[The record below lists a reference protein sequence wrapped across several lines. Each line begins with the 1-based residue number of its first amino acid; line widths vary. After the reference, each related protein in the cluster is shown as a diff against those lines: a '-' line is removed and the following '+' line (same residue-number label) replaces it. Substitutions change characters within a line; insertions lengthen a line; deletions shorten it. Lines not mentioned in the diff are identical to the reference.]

1 MLPGAA
7 PFELMHVGVH
17 LIKVH
22 DGLVTA
28 SKMQI
33 TEQGKG
39 KSIDPL
45 CMHRAEGDEE
55 RVQQSGELGD
65 DPVGVVAEE
74 GDDLG
79 DEARRA
85 PVFLQ
90 HLQLLELLVHQ
101 TLHGNRDI

>member
-1 MLPGAA
+1 M
-7 PFELMHVGVH
+7 VV
-17 LIKVH
+17 
-22 DGLVTA
+22 
-28 SKMQI
+28 
-33 TEQGKG
+33 
-39 KSIDPL
+39 
-45 CMHRAEGDEE
+45 RDEE
-55 RVQQSGELGD
+55 GVQQGGELGD

-101 TLHGNRDI
+101 TLHGNHDIYKKTKITKSFINPINNQHGNTERERPDSPRRTWRRGGR